1 MLDEGKPFHGAL
13 VVAFVALGDGRTAFV
28 AGRRVG
34 KAVQRNR
41 ARRIMRAAWQQLAPQ
56 ANEGFDLALVA
67 RVAIRGATTQD
78 LVTEMTELLRR
89 AGVMGE

>member
-1 MLDEGKPFHGAL
+1 M
-13 VVAFVALGDGRTAFV
+13 VAFVAPGEGRTVFV

-41 ARRIMRAAWQQLAPQ
+41 ARRIMRAAWRQLAPQ
-56 ANEGFDLALVA
+56 ANEGYDLALVA
-67 RVAIRGATTQD
+67 RSAIRGATTQD

-89 AGVMGE
+89 AGVMHS